1 MKSECKESF
10 GPESVSYEDLNSP
23 DSLYPLDI
31 RCNLQSGDQLLY
43 SVDTLSSKELGL
55 SENKSQIK
63 IEQALNNHDRSLEA
77 NLDQP
82 SYLSST
88 TTTTTFP
95 AFENNQH
102 GLGALDSIDMTQSKG
117 LGVSN
122 EVVSPFPL
130 LPNVSEAPIGLFQF
144 PELSDIG
151 SSTASSAVT
160 SPAPS
165 SPLMDH
171 SDGYFVP
178 SPLKPI
184 DENSMQSLQEL
195 MSLNEDSLASM
206 SDIMELEQPRKS
218 RKSSEDQSPS
228 SPVSSEDSGSV
239 FDADGAVASPK
250 DFNFSE
256 KAESEASIVGNELD
270 PTSIYQA
277 CKSSRTP
284 GHTADKNVMNP
295 DNQSSHESRSSCW
308 PSLETD
314 MSDGKGMESDFWDML
329 FSSLNRSSQEMDV
342 SPPAAP
348 MKEPSLNAVYPT
360 KESGMELKIVVQPES
375 HHRARYQTEGSRGCV
390 KDESQNGFPTVKL
403 TGYNKKYRLQVFVG
417 NDTGKVKPHGF
428 YQASKV
434 SGRNNTPSEEKTI
447 DGTSVIEIQIDPSED
462 PLATVDC
469 VGIMKLR
476 NADVEHKG
484 VELPRSKKRSTRAR
498 LVFRVNLPKP
508 DGTYRTLQVAS
519 TPISCTQPTGLPE
532 ISKKS
537 LTSCSVEGGEELFI
551 LGKNFVRGTVVKF
564 QQFSGEKV
572 VWEEKAQIDRDHFQ
586 QSHLVCK
593 IPAYK
598 RKDVTE
604 PVQVSIVISTGN
616 GRESDPQSFTYIPKA
631 PVKVPA
637 GDATVKEKA
646 EPTEASACRLSGTSS
661 TTKAESIS
669 IIREQI
675 ASLEAVATQT
685 TQETSASQ
693 SSFAEQL
700 KLVALLA
707 TGQTN
712 KANNS
717 NVLAQRVLSV
727 INHHKVQ
734 QKQQQQQ
741 ALLKQQQSYIG
752 VETENTASAEINEAD
767 NEAALEQLILQG
779 VPGVDYDLDAIL
791 DTLQQV
797 ASDVAQQS

>member
-256 KAESEASIVGNELD
+256 KAESEA
-270 PTSIYQA
+270 
-277 CKSSRTP
+277 
-284 GHTADKNVMNP
+284 
-295 DNQSSHESRSSCW
+295 
-308 PSLETD
+308 
-314 MSDGKGMESDFWDML
+314 
-329 FSSLNRSSQEMDV
+329 SSQEMDV

-741 ALLKQQQSYIG
+741 ALLKQQQSYI
-752 VETENTASAEINEAD
+752 AS
-767 NEAALEQLILQG
+767 LGQQLDRPLLWQ
-779 VPGVDYDLDAIL
+779 
-791 DTLQQV
+791 
-797 ASDVAQQS
+797 

>member
-256 KAESEASIVGNELD
+256 KAESEA
-270 PTSIYQA
+270 
-277 CKSSRTP
+277 
-284 GHTADKNVMNP
+284 
-295 DNQSSHESRSSCW
+295 
-308 PSLETD
+308 
-314 MSDGKGMESDFWDML
+314 
-329 FSSLNRSSQEMDV
+329 SSQEMDV

>member
-256 KAESEASIVGNELD
+256 KAESEA
-270 PTSIYQA
+270 
-277 CKSSRTP
+277 
-284 GHTADKNVMNP
+284 
-295 DNQSSHESRSSCW
+295 
-308 PSLETD
+308 
-314 MSDGKGMESDFWDML
+314 
-329 FSSLNRSSQEMDV
+329 SSQEMDV

-661 TTKAESIS
+661 TTKAAESIS

-741 ALLKQQQSYIG
+741 ALLKQQQSYI
-752 VETENTASAEINEAD
+752 AS
-767 NEAALEQLILQG
+767 LGQQLDRPLLWQ
-779 VPGVDYDLDAIL
+779 
-791 DTLQQV
+791 
-797 ASDVAQQS
+797 

>member
-256 KAESEASIVGNELD
+256 KAESEA
-270 PTSIYQA
+270 
-277 CKSSRTP
+277 
-284 GHTADKNVMNP
+284 
-295 DNQSSHESRSSCW
+295 
-308 PSLETD
+308 
-314 MSDGKGMESDFWDML
+314 
-329 FSSLNRSSQEMDV
+329 SQEMDV

-741 ALLKQQQSYIG
+741 ALLKQQQSYI
-752 VETENTASAEINEAD
+752 AS
-767 NEAALEQLILQG
+767 LGQQLDRPLLWQ
-779 VPGVDYDLDAIL
+779 
-791 DTLQQV
+791 
-797 ASDVAQQS
+797 

>member
-256 KAESEASIVGNELD
+256 KAESEA
-270 PTSIYQA
+270 
-277 CKSSRTP
+277 
-284 GHTADKNVMNP
+284 
-295 DNQSSHESRSSCW
+295 
-308 PSLETD
+308 
-314 MSDGKGMESDFWDML
+314 
-329 FSSLNRSSQEMDV
+329 SQEMDV

>member
-256 KAESEASIVGNELD
+256 KAESEA
-270 PTSIYQA
+270 
-277 CKSSRTP
+277 
-284 GHTADKNVMNP
+284 
-295 DNQSSHESRSSCW
+295 
-308 PSLETD
+308 
-314 MSDGKGMESDFWDML
+314 
-329 FSSLNRSSQEMDV
+329 SSQEMDV

-661 TTKAESIS
+661 TTKAAESIS

>member
-256 KAESEASIVGNELD
+256 KAESEA
-270 PTSIYQA
+270 
-277 CKSSRTP
+277 
-284 GHTADKNVMNP
+284 
-295 DNQSSHESRSSCW
+295 
-308 PSLETD
+308 
-314 MSDGKGMESDFWDML
+314 
-329 FSSLNRSSQEMDV
+329 SQEMDV

-661 TTKAESIS
+661 TTKAAESIS

-741 ALLKQQQSYIG
+741 ALLKQQQSYI
-752 VETENTASAEINEAD
+752 AS
-767 NEAALEQLILQG
+767 LGQQLDRPLLWQ
-779 VPGVDYDLDAIL
+779 
-791 DTLQQV
+791 
-797 ASDVAQQS
+797 